1 MKLSEEEETALNKI
15 VDEIYNQ
22 RFAEIYAEIVK
33 KAEFLIKM
41 QVPDSM
47 LDKDESGNEF

>member
-1 MKLSEEEETALNKI
+1 MADI
-15 VDEIYNQ
+15 
-22 RFAEIYAEIVK
+22 FAEIVK

-47 LDKDESGNEF
+47 VAKDESGGEF